1 MYSQT
6 TDLELW
12 EKIKQDDTLAYET
25 FFNRHWEKVFKTAF
39 NYLKDSELS
48 SDITHDIFLNV
59 WNKRANLDIIYFK
72 EYLKTAARYHVYRKQ
87 KSVRKLKLAYVDEY
101 EDNPEVS
108 VKNTAEDKL
117 DLRELEINIEYLL
130 NKLPKRCKEIFQLS
144 RYENLSNAEIAE
156 KLMISKRSVE
166 NQITNALK
174 YLRENIKEVGSVI
187 VLLHII
193 K

>member
-39 NYLKDSELS
+39 NYLK
-48 SDITHDIFLNV
+48 
-59 WNKRANLDIIYFK
+59 DIIYFK